1 MTEAERAL
9 LVAVAEALT
18 TSIQIGPKNEWGWMS
33 KLPEIDDGCRK
44 HVMDGLVAV
53 TRETENP
60 AEAR

>member
-33 KLPEIDDGCRK
+33 KLPEIDDDCRK
-44 HVMDGLVAV
+44 HVMDGWW
-53 TRETENP
+53 R
-60 AEAR
+60 